1 MIVSPES
8 IAFTAPLGFLVL
20 EGVNGA
26 GKTTLQSSIIDHL
39 SAAGRQTVRTREP
52 GSTKLGEQIRA
63 ILLSGAERPCPRSE
77 LLLFAAD
84 RAEHVEKT
92 IRPALAAGS
101 FVISDRYLYS
111 TTAFQ
116 GYGRELDLGM
126 VETINR
132 TAIDGLEPDFVI
144 LLDLDAAEGLRRSA
158 KRGDAA
164 EDAFEAEA
172 LAFHERLRRGFLK
185 IAAES
190 KTPFVV
196 LDATATPGQ
205 IFAQL
210 REPLNRWM
218 AGRR

>member
-8 IAFTAPLGFLVL
+8 IAFTAPQGFLVL

-26 GKTTLQSSIIDHL
+26 GKTTLQSRIIDHL
-39 SAAGRQTVRTREP
+39 SAAGRKTVRTREP
-52 GSTKLGEQIRA
+52 GSTRLGEQIRG

-126 VETINR
+126 VDTINR

-190 KTPFVV
+190 KTPFIV
-196 LDATATPGQ
+196 LDATGTPEQ